1 MSDTSKR
8 ELAQKVIDRTVK
20 APLED
25 TRELLHRDGEL
36 KPGLGKISSV
46 IALSLGIL
54 SLLGVLAFH
63 FPQYLTTPDL
73 RHKYSVDLL
82 RQLLLAALLIAGG
95 ISLGNVIL
103 GRLRNINIVA
113 FALVIAGV

>member
-1 MSDTSKR
+1 MGRKTVASGGRRHAFKAVVERHAPARLPCSRLAGTAGAPREGPPMSDTSKR

-54 SLLGVLAFH
+54 SLLGVLA
-63 FPQYLTTPDL
+63 
-73 RHKYSVDLL
+73 
-82 RQLLLAALLIAGG
+82 
-95 ISLGNVIL
+95 
-103 GRLRNINIVA
+103 
-113 FALVIAGV
+113 